1 MAGQTY
7 INVTIDFSKWDSRLY
22 DLRIPTHQP
31 VKQLLMN
38 IAEALKLDVIEVS
51 RCAIKVVNK
60 ELLLTDDDR
69 LIDYQVTD
77 GDILKVL

>member
-1 MAGQTY
+1 MAGQTH
-7 INVTIDFSKWDSRLY
+7 INVTIDFSKWDSRSY

>member
-1 MAGQTY
+1 MAGQTH
-7 INVTIDFSKWDSRLY
+7 INVTIDFNKGDGRLY

-31 VKQLLMN
+31 IKQLLMN
-38 IAEALKLDVIEVS
+38 IAEALKLDVMEVS
-51 RCAIKVVNK
+51 RCAVKVVNK

-69 LIDYQVTD
+69 LIDYQITD